1 MKNNYI
7 TIKEASK
14 YTGKHPDTIRTLA
27 RKNRGSDHIISDNK
41 GRVLISSELLKQTY
55 PMTSPEPLEQLD
67 IEKELQF
74 VTPDKR
80 NQQTASNQGSERA
93 SEHSELIKA
102 LTDQLKAKDNQ
113 IEHLTATVSKA
124 LDQQQQ
130 LSGLL
135 LKATNEPVAPSK
147 QVKQTVKG
155 TTQQEN
161 VPTTKQVKKP
171 ITKQSV
177 KIKRRGW
184 FKRKK

>member
-14 YTGKHPDTIRTLA
+14 YTGKHPDTIRTLV
-27 RKNRGSDHIISDNK
+27 RKNRGSDHIISDSK
-41 GRVLISSELLKQTY
+41 GRILISTELLKQTY

-67 IEKELQF
+67 IEKEAER
-74 VTPDKR
+74 VTSDKK
-80 NQQTASNQGSERA
+80 NQQTASSQGSERA

-135 LKATNEPVAPSK
+135 LRATNEPVTS
-147 QVKQTVKG
+147 
-155 TTQQEN
+155 TQQEN
-161 VPTTKQVKKP
+161 EPTTKQVKK
-171 ITKQSV
+171 
-177 KIKRRGW
+177 IKRKGW
-184 FKRKK
+184 FKRKR